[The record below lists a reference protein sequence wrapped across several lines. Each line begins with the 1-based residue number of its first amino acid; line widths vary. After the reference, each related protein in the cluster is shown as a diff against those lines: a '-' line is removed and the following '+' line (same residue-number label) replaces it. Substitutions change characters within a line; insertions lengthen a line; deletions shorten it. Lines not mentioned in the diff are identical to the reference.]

1 MSVKPNNNIIKVR
14 LLYQVLPIVP
24 QKLKNYFG
32 GLKIQTNQ
40 PTKNLIYTNGIKEW
54 SKTNQ
59 ALTLISGLLYL
70 GSQMGHESFNIFYIL
85 WVFLCYFLFFVTFIT

>member
-70 GSQMGHESFNIFYIL
+70 GSQMGHESFNIFSL
-85 WVFLCYFLFFVTFIT
+85 GLFYFLFFVTFIT